1 MSGLQDEN
9 GFSAGGGAEGSEK
22 NTLAQV
28 SRPDPAAV
36 RATVEQQIAA
46 AKQSAA
52 AAKKAANR
60 RFDSN
65 KSIIAGK
72 AADAIWSASKVRSDG
87 VGAAEAPVLDQ
98 MDVISDLE
106 AQLRQARI
114 DLNAKTVVF
123 KAAKGELKSAYKQ
136 AVTGIKETTRA
147 DIAAA
152 QAARELAITAA
163 KEALD
168 DARNKGADTVQEEE
182 ALSAAYDNWQSE
194 MTWAGRKAGFNAVAQ
209 TVVAIVNAAKDVYR
223 EAAAAERAHVPVPE
237 ALLNRNQPTAGGPP
251 ATPV

>member
-9 GFSAGGGAEGSEK
+9 SFSAGGGTQGAEK
-22 NTLAQV
+22 KQVAQV
-28 SRPDPAAV
+28 FRPDPAAV

-72 AADAIWSASKVRSDG
+72 ADDAIWSASTIRRLG
-87 VGAAEAPVLDQ
+87 VDAAEVPVLDQ
-98 MDVISDLE
+98 LDVISDLE
-106 AQLRQARI
+106 AQLRKAKI

-123 KAAKGELKSAYKQ
+123 KAAKGELKTAYKQ
-136 AVTGIKETTRA
+136 AVTGIKETTKA

-152 QAARELAITAA
+152 KTAREQAVVAA
-163 KEALD
+163 KEALA

-182 ALSAAYDNWQSE
+182 ALAAAYDNWQSE
-194 MTWAGRKAGFNAVAQ
+194 MKWAGRKAGFNAVAQ
-209 TVVAIVNAAKDVYR
+209 TVVAIINAAKDVYK
-223 EAAAAERAHVPVPE
+223 EAAAAERANVPVPA
-237 ALLNRNQPTAGGPP
+237 ALLNRNQPPAGGPP